1 MTKSIQDILYI
12 LKYFKKENI
21 TFLLILMLIVSFLE
35 LVGISL
41 ILPFISSLL
50 DNNIANKTYLNHLG
64 INIIDSSKT
73 SIFLILVVLVFYFL
87 KNFFIIFV
95 VAKQTRYSMNL
106 ITLIRNDF
114 FKRYIHQKYLDF
126 VKKDQ
131 SEMISN
137 VMNISADF

>member
-1 MTKSIQDILYI
+1 
-12 LKYFKKENI
+12 
-21 TFLLILMLIVSFLE
+21 MLIVSFLE

-87 KNFFIIFV
+87 KIF
-95 VAKQTRYSMNL
+95 L
-106 ITLIRNDF
+106 L
-114 FKRYIHQKYLDF
+114 YLLLQNKL
-126 VKKDQ
+126 VIQ
-131 SEMISN
+131 
-137 VMNISADF
+137 

>member
-64 INIIDSSKT
+64 INIIDQIKHLF
-73 SIFLILVVLVFYFL
+73 FLF
-87 KNFFIIFV
+87 
-95 VAKQTRYSMNL
+95 
-106 ITLIRNDF
+106 
-114 FKRYIHQKYLDF
+114 
-126 VKKDQ
+126 
-131 SEMISN
+131 
-137 VMNISADF
+137 